1 MRAKEEMAESYLK
14 LLGKD
19 TETGASFIDKLF
31 ADPVISREDFGKF
44 GRCADCLQNYE
55 PKDKDEVTE
64 E

>member
-19 TETGASFIDKLF
+19 TETGSSFIDKLF
-31 ADPVISREDFGKF
+31 ADPVISREDFGKY
-44 GRCADCLQNYE
+44 GRCISCIEGYF
-55 PKDKDEVTE
+55 PKDEDEVTE